1 MLERAFPLDPIVG
14 EEDASDLRV
23 DAGAVLR
30 GRIVELANEALT
42 ANLATGDNGEWGI
55 GPGKERSAE
64 ELLDAID
71 RGNHT
76 GGGTGREFWP
86 TWYYRKFSLIAML
99 RHVDHRPDRRDER
112 LSTWRTIRYLPCA
125 YCRCPSQSRR
135 HRMPEFASYRHR
147 AGA

>member
-42 ANLATGDNGEWGI
+42 AKLAAGDIGEWGI

-71 RGNHT
+71 RGNHI

-86 TWYYRKFSLIAML
+86 TWHYRKFSLIAML

-112 LSTWRTIRYLPCA
+112 LSTWRTIRCLPRA
-125 YCRCPSQSRR
+125 HCRWSSQSRR
-135 HRMPEFASYRHR
+135 SRMPEFTSYHHR
-147 AGA
+147 AGT

>member
-1 MLERAFPLDPIVG
+1 MLERAFPHDPIVG

-42 ANLATGDNGEWGI
+42 AELATGDDGEWGI
-55 GPGKERSAE
+55 GPGKERSAD

-76 GGGTGREFWP
+76 GGKTGREFWP
-86 TWYYRKFSLIAML
+86 TWYYGKISLIAVL
-99 RHVDHRPDRRDER
+99 RYVDYRPDRWNER
-112 LSTWRTIRYLPCA
+112 LSTR
-125 YCRCPSQSRR
+125 
-135 HRMPEFASYRHR
+135 
-147 AGA
+147 